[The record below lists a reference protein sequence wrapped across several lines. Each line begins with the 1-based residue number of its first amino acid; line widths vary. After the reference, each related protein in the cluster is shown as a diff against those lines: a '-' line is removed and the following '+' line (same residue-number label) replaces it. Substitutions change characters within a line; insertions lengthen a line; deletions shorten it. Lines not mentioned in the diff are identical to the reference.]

1 MPRHCS
7 GQRPAYIIPPT
18 GKTGAAADRAAARW
32 LDPEV
37 PVRMTS
43 LLPAVPLLFVS
54 GSRLVADVVG
64 IFAYIPENRLGKG
77 AVAVI
82 RTAEL

>member
-32 LDPEV
+32 IDPEI
-37 PVRMTS
+37 PVRMTF
-43 LLPAVPLLFVS
+43 LPAVPLLVVS

-64 IFAYIPENRLGKG
+64 IFAYVLKNRLGKD
-77 AVAVI
+77 AVTVV